1 MCMRLLKQ
9 KASGYIIG
17 IWDSTET
24 SKWYRRLHLFTDV
37 YNDELFGIVG
47 CEA

>member
-1 MCMRLLKQ
+1 MRLLEQ

-17 IWDSTET
+17 IPDSIEV
-24 SKWYRRLHLFTDV
+24 SKWYRHLHLFTGV
-37 YNDELFGIVG
+37 YNDKIFGVVG